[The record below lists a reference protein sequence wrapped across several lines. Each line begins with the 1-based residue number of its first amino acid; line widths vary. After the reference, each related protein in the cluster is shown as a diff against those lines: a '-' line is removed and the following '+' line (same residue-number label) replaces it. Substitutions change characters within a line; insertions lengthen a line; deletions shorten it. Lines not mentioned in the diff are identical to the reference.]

1 MITRIEHKVVEQ
13 MNVTN
18 FNQKA
23 WNLSH
28 FSKIGYCKEE
38 KRLCIYFLNGF
49 TMEVYDVEEKVVFQL
64 IISLEKE
71 AFVRNILASHYCISF
86 YTTPLHA

>member
-1 MITRIEHKVVEQ
+1 

-18 FNQKA
+18 FNKKA

-28 FSKIGYCKEE
+28 FSKIGYCKEK

-49 TMEVYDVEEKVVFQL
+49 TMEVYDVEESVVFEF

-71 AFVRNILASHYCISF
+71 AFIRNNLASQYCVSF
-86 YTTPLHA
+86 YASPLRA